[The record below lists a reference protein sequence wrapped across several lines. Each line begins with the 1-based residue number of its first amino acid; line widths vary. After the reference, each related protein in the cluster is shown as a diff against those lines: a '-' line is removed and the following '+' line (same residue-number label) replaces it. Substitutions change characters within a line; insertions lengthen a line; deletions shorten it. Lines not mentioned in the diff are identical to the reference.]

1 MINSTGLLKIS
12 PQRAFHTLILFL
24 CVSVFLFAGCDSKE
38 RSRKQLEGK
47 GIEFST
53 EAFLERIGIENSEVI
68 ELFLKAGMD
77 PNAEGKYGETA
88 LMLAAVYHKKE
99 FVDLLAAHG
108 ARVNAKNDEG
118 YTALM
123 FIASQGNSDMAEFLI
138 RKGADVDAQNNYG
151 ETPLMLAILND
162 HIDMVRLLLEKGAD
176 VERKNTMGH
185 TALRYAFLNKQMVE
199 VLKQAIMKK

>member
-1 MINSTGLLKIS
+1 MMSTTGLLKKS
-12 PQRAFHTLILFL
+12 PQRAFRPLILFL
-24 CVSVFLFAGCDSKE
+24 FASVLLFAACDSKE
-38 RSRKQLEGK
+38 RYRKQLEGK

-53 EAFLERIGIENSEVI
+53 EVFLERIGIENREVI

-88 LMLAAVYHKKE
+88 LMLAAVYHNKE
-99 FVDLLAAHG
+99 FVDLLVAHG
-108 ARVNAKNDEG
+108 ARVNAKNNEG
-118 YTALM
+118 YSALM
-123 FIASQGNSDMAEFLI
+123 FIASQGNSDMAEFLV

-162 HIDMVRLLLEKGAD
+162 HIDMARLLLEKGAD
-176 VERKNTMGH
+176 VEKKNTMGH
-185 TALRYAFLNKQMVE
+185 SALHYAFLNKQMEE